1 MTTDIRKPL
10 QSALSR
16 LKVEKGRIDRQIEA
30 IEGVLRM
37 NGAQPEAVRHQV
49 SRKQARKSMSV
60 AARRAVSR
68 RMKAYW
74 AKRKGATGRRKAKVA

>member
-16 LKVEKGRIDRQIEA
+16 LKAEKGRIDRQIEA

-37 NGAQPEAVRHQV
+37 NGSQPEAVRHQV
-49 SRKQARKSMSV
+49 SRSRV
-60 AARRAVSR
+60 GRA
-68 RMKAYW
+68 
-74 AKRKGATGRRKAKVA
+74 

>member
-1 MTTDIRKPL
+1 MTTDVRKPL

-16 LKVEKGRIDRQIEA
+16 LKAEKGRIDRQIEA

-37 NGAQPEAVRHQV
+37 NGSQPEAVRHQV
-49 SRKQARKSMSV
+49 SRKQGRKSMSA

-74 AKRKGATGRRKAKVA
+74 AKRKGAIGRRKAKAA

>member
-1 MTTDIRKPL
+1 MATDIRKPL

-16 LKVEKGRIDRQIEA
+16 LKVEKDRIDRQIEA

-37 NGAQPEAVRHQV
+37 NGSQPEAIRHQV
-49 SRKQARKSMSV
+49 SRKQDRKSMSA
-60 AARRAVSR
+60 AARRSVSR

-74 AKRKGATGRRKAKVA
+74 AKRKGAIGRRKAKAA

>member
-16 LKVEKGRIDRQIEA
+16 LKAEKDRIDRQIGA

-37 NGAQPEAVRHQV
+37 NGLQPEAVRHQV
-49 SRKQARKSMSV
+49 SRKQGRKSMSV
-60 AARRAVSR
+60 AARREVSR

-74 AKRKGATGRRKAKVA
+74 AKRKGPGSRRKAKAA

>member
-16 LKVEKGRIDRQIEA
+16 LKAEKGRIDQQIEA

-37 NGAQPEAVRHQV
+37 DGAQPEAVRHQV
-49 SRKQARKSMSV
+49 NRKKARRSMS
-60 AARRAVSR
+60 ATARRAVSR

-74 AKRKGATGRRKAKVA
+74 AKRKGAIGIRKAKAA